1 MAPKKDYTKYLLIIS
16 VFAANFIFMTCF
28 AEEWGISSGG
38 LHCRLELQ
46 KEIFNVGEPIELAF
60 HIEPVEGLDKNI
72 ISEISCQKEGLV
84 ENLKIKGPDGDLL
97 QLIRKPGFPPSG
109 TFHTSIRVSGYYDFS
124 RKGDYSIAAIYEV
137 NDKIRIKSQTVF
149 LTIVPK
155 DFIVMSIETE
165 NKRCSPFGPI
175 PISVL
180 LSTGSREPVELED
193 VSIFFYME
201 RIWSS
206 PHRRSVPL
214 GITLTNE
221 EQEFT
226 YDLSLDWDYRHSSVW
241 PCKPLSDFVKAGERH
256 DLVAIISGKY
266 KGKRFEVESA
276 PLPIKFTCITE
287 TNNTP

>member
-1 MAPKKDYTKYLLIIS
+1 MKYLLIVS
-16 VFAANFIFMTCF
+16 VFTANFIFMTCF

-46 KEIFNVGEPIELAF
+46 KEIFNVKEPIKLGF
-60 HIEPVEGLDKNI
+60 HIESVEGLDKGI
-72 ISEISCQKEGLV
+72 IYEIPCQKEGLV
-84 ENLKIKGPDGDLL
+84 ENLKIKDPDGDLL
-97 QLIRKPGFPPSG
+97 QLISKPDYPPSG
-109 TFHTSIRVSGYYDFS
+109 TFYTSISVSGYYDFS
-124 RKGDYSIAAIYEV
+124 KEGDYSISAIYEV
-137 NDKIRIKSQTVF
+137 NDKIRIKSQTVS

-193 VSIFFYME
+193 VVISFYME
-201 RIWSS
+201 KIWSC
-206 PHRRSVPL
+206 PHRCSIPL
-214 GITLTNE
+214 SINLTNE

-226 YDLSLDWDYRHSSVW
+226 YDLSLDWGYMHSSIW
-241 PCKPLSDFVKAGERH
+241 PCKPLSDFVKAGERR

-266 KGKRFEVESA
+266 KGKRFKVESA
-276 PLPIKFTCITE
+276 PIFIEFTALPTQNI
-287 TNNTP
+287 P